1 MRVVITVVGRD
12 RVGIIAAVS
21 GILAAHG
28 INILNINQTIL
39 EGFFNMIMIVD
50 MHGSDIGL
58 QALQQNLAAKG
69 EELGLDI
76 KAQREDIFKQ
86 MHQI

>member
-58 QALQQNLAAKG
+58 QALQQELAAKG
-69 EELGLDI
+69 VEMGLDI